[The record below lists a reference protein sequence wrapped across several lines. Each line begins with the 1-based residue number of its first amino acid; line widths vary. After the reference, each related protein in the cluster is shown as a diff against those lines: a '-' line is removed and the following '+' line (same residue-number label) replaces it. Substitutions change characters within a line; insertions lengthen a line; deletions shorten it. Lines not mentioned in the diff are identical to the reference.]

1 MKKFLISIV
10 LLLTFKTMSS
20 LADDKMNIYYS
31 GFSFSNMYESNSSLS
46 GFSSKLIKEI
56 DSNTG
61 IDIISSSLLKTV
73 RNSNFLNISL
83 NTENLLD
90 FSNYPSNAIV
100 MSVSLQHEE
109 FTQEF
114 NYSTNIYNGFYD
126 AYFQILFYDFTDQNL
141 IASIPFDFEIQ
152 MLSEK
157 QLDKKEV
164 LQRIKKFYLN
174 DNPFAD
180 LENIIND
187 FNIKIKYESRIGVT
201 KVEIMERA
209 FEEMPTNAKIQI
221 NSYKNLIAQ
230 TFSKRLS
237 KHHNIAFVPFVE
249 GQAIGKTMKLR
260 FVETDKIYSIKLPN
274 PDYHVYINLKG
285 FKKVLAKTSDI
296 ENLFLYGSFFEIKI
310 FQPDIDEIY
319 FNETLRGVTKI
330 KVPKDQV
337 DVNDWRKYYYNM
349 EILFNNFSTNITKS
363 DKKWLKE
370 VSKNKIKKSLK
381 SLNSV
386 IEKVKWYQLLDLNI

>member
-1 MKKFLISIV
+1 MKKFLISIF

-114 NYSTNIYNGFYD
+114 NFSTNIYNGFYD

-174 DNPFAD
+174 DNPFVD

-386 IEKVKWYQLLDLNI
+386 IEKVK

>member
-1 MKKFLISIV
+1 MYKFLISII
-10 LLLTFKTMSS
+10 LIIISNTSFSF
-20 LADDKMNIYYS
+20 AEDKLKIYYS

-46 GFSSKLIKEI
+46 GFSSKLIKNI
-56 DSNTG
+56 DKNTG

-73 RNSNFLNISL
+73 RNCNFINISL
-83 NTENLLD
+83 NTENLLN
-90 FSNYPSNAIV
+90 FSKYPSNAIV

-157 QLDKKEV
+157 QLDKKDV
-164 LQRIKKFYLN
+164 LQRIKQFYLN
-174 DNPFAD
+174 DNPFED

-187 FNIKIKYESRIGVT
+187 FDIKIKYESRIGVT
-201 KVEIMERA
+201 KVKIMERA
-209 FEEMPTNAKIQI
+209 FEEMPMDAKNQL

-237 KHHNIAFVPFVE
+237 KHHNIAFVPFME

-274 PDYHVYINLKG
+274 PDYHVHIILKG
-285 FKKVLAKTSDI
+285 FKKVLAKSSDI
-296 ENLFLYGSFFEIKI
+296 ENLFFYGSFFEIKI

-319 FNETLRGVTKI
+319 FNEALRGVTKI
-330 KVPKDQV
+330 KVPQDQV
-337 DVNDWRKYYYNM
+337 DVNEWRKYYYNM

-386 IEKVKWYQLLDLNI
+386 IEKVK

>member
-1 MKKFLISIV
+1 MKKFLISIL

-114 NYSTNIYNGFYD
+114 NFSTNIYNGFYD

-174 DNPFAD
+174 DNPFED

-386 IEKVKWYQLLDLNI
+386 IEKVK

>member
-56 DSNTG
+56 DPNTG

-386 IEKVKWYQLLDLNI
+386 IEKVK

>member
-1 MKKFLISIV
+1 
-10 LLLTFKTMSS
+10 
-20 LADDKMNIYYS
+20 
-31 GFSFSNMYESNSSLS
+31 
-46 GFSSKLIKEI
+46 
-56 DSNTG
+56 
-61 IDIISSSLLKTV
+61 
-73 RNSNFLNISL
+73 
-83 NTENLLD
+83 
-90 FSNYPSNAIV
+90 

-386 IEKVKWYQLLDLNI
+386 IEKVK

>member
-1 MKKFLISIV
+1 MKKFLISIL

-114 NYSTNIYNGFYD
+114 NFSTNIYNGFYD

-174 DNPFAD
+174 DNPFVD

-386 IEKVKWYQLLDLNI
+386 IEKVK

>member
-10 LLLTFKTMSS
+10 LLLAFKTMSS

-386 IEKVKWYQLLDLNI
+386 IEKVK

>member
-1 MKKFLISIV
+1 MKKFLISIL

-114 NYSTNIYNGFYD
+114 NFSTNIYNGFYD

-174 DNPFAD
+174 DNPFVD

-349 EILFNNFSTNITKS
+349 EILFNNFSKNITKS

-386 IEKVKWYQLLDLNI
+386 IEKVK

>member
-1 MKKFLISIV
+1 MKKFLISIL

-20 LADDKMNIYYS
+20 IADDKMNIYYS

-114 NYSTNIYNGFYD
+114 NFSTNIYNGFYD

-174 DNPFAD
+174 DNPFVD

-209 FEEMPTNAKIQI
+209 FEEMPTNAKIHI

-386 IEKVKWYQLLDLNI
+386 IEKVK

>member
-1 MKKFLISIV
+1 MKKFLISIF

-114 NYSTNIYNGFYD
+114 NFSTNIYNGFYD

-349 EILFNNFSTNITKS
+349 EILFNNFSTNIIKS

-386 IEKVKWYQLLDLNI
+386 IEKVK

>member
-114 NYSTNIYNGFYD
+114 NFSTNIYNGFYD

-174 DNPFAD
+174 DNPFVD

-209 FEEMPTNAKIQI
+209 FEEMPTNAKIHI

-386 IEKVKWYQLLDLNI
+386 IEKVK

>member
-1 MKKFLISIV
+1 
-10 LLLTFKTMSS
+10 
-20 LADDKMNIYYS
+20 
-31 GFSFSNMYESNSSLS
+31 
-46 GFSSKLIKEI
+46 
-56 DSNTG
+56 
-61 IDIISSSLLKTV
+61 
-73 RNSNFLNISL
+73 
-83 NTENLLD
+83 
-90 FSNYPSNAIV
+90 
-100 MSVSLQHEE
+100 
-109 FTQEF
+109 
-114 NYSTNIYNGFYD
+114 
-126 AYFQILFYDFTDQNL
+126 
-141 IASIPFDFEIQ
+141 

-157 QLDKKEV
+157 QLDNKEV

-174 DNPFAD
+174 DNPFED

-201 KVEIMERA
+201 KVDIMERA
-209 FEEMPTNAKIQI
+209 FEEMPANAKIQI

-285 FKKVLAKTSDI
+285 FKKVLAKSSDI

-310 FQPDIDEIY
+310 FQPDIDETY

-330 KVPKDQV
+330 KVPIDQV

-386 IEKVKWYQLLDLNI
+386 IEKVKWYKL

>member
-1 MKKFLISIV
+1 MKKFLISIF

-386 IEKVKWYQLLDLNI
+386 IEKVK

>member
-1 MKKFLISIV
+1 MKKFLISIF

-114 NYSTNIYNGFYD
+114 NFSTNIYNGFYD

-157 QLDKKEV
+157 QFDKKEV

-174 DNPFAD
+174 DNPFVD

-386 IEKVKWYQLLDLNI
+386 IEKVK

>member
-1 MKKFLISIV
+1 MKKFLISIL
-10 LLLTFKTMSS
+10 LLLTFNNISS
-20 LADDKMNIYYS
+20 LADDKMKIYYS

-46 GFSSKLIKEI
+46 GFSSKLIEEI
-56 DSNTG
+56 DTNSG

-73 RNSNFLNISL
+73 RNSNFINISL
-83 NTENLLD
+83 DTENLLD

-174 DNPFAD
+174 DNPFID
-180 LENIIND
+180 LEDIIND

-201 KVEIMERA
+201 RVEIMERA
-209 FEEMPTNAKIQI
+209 FEEMPANAKIQI

-285 FKKVLAKTSDI
+285 FKKVLAKSSDI

-349 EILFNNFSTNITKS
+349 EILFNNFSINITKS

-386 IEKVKWYQLLDLNI
+386 IEKVK

>member
-114 NYSTNIYNGFYD
+114 NFSTNIYNGFYD

-386 IEKVKWYQLLDLNI
+386 IEKVK

>member
-1 MKKFLISIV
+1 MKKFLISIL

-174 DNPFAD
+174 DNPFVD

-386 IEKVKWYQLLDLNI
+386 IEKVK

>member
-56 DSNTG
+56 DPNTG

-114 NYSTNIYNGFYD
+114 NFSTNIYNGFYD

-386 IEKVKWYQLLDLNI
+386 IEKVK

>member
-1 MKKFLISIV
+1 MKKFLISIF

-114 NYSTNIYNGFYD
+114 NFSTNIYNGFYD

-174 DNPFAD
+174 DNPFVD

-349 EILFNNFSTNITKS
+349 EILFNNFSTNIIKS

-386 IEKVKWYQLLDLNI
+386 IEKVK

>member
-114 NYSTNIYNGFYD
+114 NFSTNIYNGFYD

-209 FEEMPTNAKIQI
+209 FEEMPTNAKIHI

-386 IEKVKWYQLLDLNI
+386 IEKVK

>member
-1 MKKFLISIV
+1 MKKFLISIL

-20 LADDKMNIYYS
+20 LAEDKMNIYYS

-114 NYSTNIYNGFYD
+114 NFSTNIYNGFYD

-386 IEKVKWYQLLDLNI
+386 IEKVK

>member
-1 MKKFLISIV
+1 MKKFLISIL
-10 LLLTFKTMSS
+10 LLLTFNNISS
-20 LADDKMNIYYS
+20 LADDKMKIYYS

-46 GFSSKLIKEI
+46 GFSSKLIEEI
-56 DSNTG
+56 DTNSG

-73 RNSNFLNISL
+73 RNSNFINISL
-83 NTENLLD
+83 DTENLLD

-174 DNPFAD
+174 DNPFID

-201 KVEIMERA
+201 RVEIMERA
-209 FEEMPTNAKIQI
+209 FEEMPANAKIQI

-285 FKKVLAKTSDI
+285 FKKVLAKSSDI

-386 IEKVKWYQLLDLNI
+386 IEKVK

>member
-1 MKKFLISIV
+1 MKKFLISI
-10 LLLTFKTMSS
+10 LLFLTFKTMSS

-114 NYSTNIYNGFYD
+114 NFSTNIYNGFYD

-174 DNPFAD
+174 DNPFVD

-386 IEKVKWYQLLDLNI
+386 IEKVK

>member
-10 LLLTFKTMSS
+10 LLLAFKTMSS

-174 DNPFAD
+174 DNPFVD

-386 IEKVKWYQLLDLNI
+386 IEKVK

>member
-1 MKKFLISIV
+1 MYKFLISII
-10 LLLTFKTMSS
+10 LIIISNTSFSF
-20 LADDKMNIYYS
+20 AEDKLKIYYS

-46 GFSSKLIKEI
+46 GFSSKLIKNI
-56 DSNTG
+56 DKNTG

-73 RNSNFLNISL
+73 RNCNFINISL
-83 NTENLLD
+83 NTENLLN
-90 FSNYPSNAIV
+90 FSKYPSNAIV

-157 QLDKKEV
+157 QLDKKDV
-164 LQRIKKFYLN
+164 LQRIKQFYLN
-174 DNPFAD
+174 DNPFED

-187 FNIKIKYESRIGVT
+187 FDIKIKYESRIGVT
-201 KVEIMERA
+201 KVKIMERA
-209 FEEMPTNAKIQI
+209 FEEMPMDAKNQL

-237 KHHNIAFVPFVE
+237 KHHNIAFVPFME

-260 FVETDKIYSIKLPN
+260 FVETDKIYSIKVPN
-274 PDYHVYINLKG
+274 PDYHVHIILKG
-285 FKKVLAKTSDI
+285 FKKVLAKSSDI
-296 ENLFLYGSFFEIKI
+296 ENLFFYGSFFEIKI

-319 FNETLRGVTKI
+319 FNEALRGVTKI
-330 KVPKDQV
+330 KVPQDQV
-337 DVNDWRKYYYNM
+337 DVNEWRKYYYNM

-386 IEKVKWYQLLDLNI
+386 IEKVK

>member
-1 MKKFLISIV
+1 MKKFLISIL
-10 LLLTFKTMSS
+10 LLLTFKTISS

-56 DSNTG
+56 DTNTG

-114 NYSTNIYNGFYD
+114 NFSTNIYNGFYD

-157 QLDKKEV
+157 QFDKKEV

-174 DNPFAD
+174 DNPFVD

-201 KVEIMERA
+201 KVDIMERA
-209 FEEMPTNAKIQI
+209 FEEMPANAKIQI

-330 KVPKDQV
+330 KVPIDQV

-386 IEKVKWYQLLDLNI
+386 IEKVK

>member
-1 MKKFLISIV
+1 MKKFLISIL

-114 NYSTNIYNGFYD
+114 NFSTNIYNGFYD

-201 KVEIMERA
+201 KVDIMERA
-209 FEEMPTNAKIQI
+209 FEEMPANAKIQI

-386 IEKVKWYQLLDLNI
+386 IEKVK

>member
-1 MKKFLISIV
+1 
-10 LLLTFKTMSS
+10 MSS

-209 FEEMPTNAKIQI
+209 FDEMPTNAKIQV

-386 IEKVKWYQLLDLNI
+386 IEKVK

>member
-1 MKKFLISIV
+1 MYKFLISII
-10 LLLTFKTMSS
+10 LIIISNTSFSF
-20 LADDKMNIYYS
+20 AEDKLKIYYS

-46 GFSSKLIKEI
+46 GFSSKLIKNI
-56 DSNTG
+56 DKNTG

-73 RNSNFLNISL
+73 RNCNFINISL
-83 NTENLLD
+83 NTENLLN
-90 FSNYPSNAIV
+90 FSKYPSNAIV

-157 QLDKKEV
+157 QLDKKDV
-164 LQRIKKFYLN
+164 LQRIKQFYLN
-174 DNPFAD
+174 DNPFED

-187 FNIKIKYESRIGVT
+187 FDIKIKYESRIGVT
-201 KVEIMERA
+201 KVKIMERA
-209 FEEMPTNAKIQI
+209 FEEMPMDAKNQL

-237 KHHNIAFVPFVE
+237 KHHNIAFVPFME

-260 FVETDKIYSIKLPN
+260 FVETDKIYSIKVPN
-274 PDYHVYINLKG
+274 PDYHVHIILKG
-285 FKKVLAKTSDI
+285 FKKVLAKSSDI

-330 KVPKDQV
+330 KVPRDQV

-386 IEKVKWYQLLDLNI
+386 IEKVK

>member
-1 MKKFLISIV
+1 MKKFLISIF

-56 DSNTG
+56 DPNTG

-114 NYSTNIYNGFYD
+114 NFSTNIYNGFYD

-386 IEKVKWYQLLDLNI
+386 IEKVK

>member
-56 DSNTG
+56 DPNTG

-114 NYSTNIYNGFYD
+114 NFSTNIYNGFYD

-209 FEEMPTNAKIQI
+209 FDEMPTNAKIQI

-349 EILFNNFSTNITKS
+349 EILFNNFSTNIIKS

-386 IEKVKWYQLLDLNI
+386 IEKVK

>member
-1 MKKFLISIV
+1 MKKFLISIL

-20 LADDKMNIYYS
+20 IADDKMNIYYS

-114 NYSTNIYNGFYD
+114 NFSTNIYNGFYD

-174 DNPFAD
+174 DNPFVD

-386 IEKVKWYQLLDLNI
+386 IEKVK

>member
-1 MKKFLISIV
+1 MKKFLISIL

-20 LADDKMNIYYS
+20 LADDNMNIYYS

-46 GFSSKLIKEI
+46 GFSSQLIKEI
-56 DSNTG
+56 DANTG

-114 NYSTNIYNGFYD
+114 NFSTNIYNGFYD

-157 QLDKKEV
+157 QLDNKEV

-174 DNPFAD
+174 DNPFED

-201 KVEIMERA
+201 KVDIMERA
-209 FEEMPTNAKIQI
+209 FEEMPANAKIQI

-237 KHHNIAFVPFVE
+237 A
-249 GQAIGKTMKLR
+249 
-260 FVETDKIYSIKLPN
+260 S
-274 PDYHVYINLKG
+274 
-285 FKKVLAKTSDI
+285 
-296 ENLFLYGSFFEIKI
+296 
-310 FQPDIDEIY
+310 
-319 FNETLRGVTKI
+319 
-330 KVPKDQV
+330 
-337 DVNDWRKYYYNM
+337 
-349 EILFNNFSTNITKS
+349 
-363 DKKWLKE
+363 
-370 VSKNKIKKSLK
+370 
-381 SLNSV
+381 
-386 IEKVKWYQLLDLNI
+386 

>member
-1 MKKFLISIV
+1 MKKFLISIF

-61 IDIISSSLLKTV
+61 TDIISSSLLKTV

-114 NYSTNIYNGFYD
+114 NFSTNIYNGFYD

-174 DNPFAD
+174 DNPFVD

-386 IEKVKWYQLLDLNI
+386 IEKVK

>member
-1 MKKFLISIV
+1 MKKFLISIL

-56 DSNTG
+56 DTNTG

-114 NYSTNIYNGFYD
+114 NFSTNIYNGFYD

-157 QLDKKEV
+157 QLDNKEV

-174 DNPFAD
+174 DNPFED

-201 KVEIMERA
+201 KVDIMERA
-209 FEEMPTNAKIQI
+209 FEEMPANAKIQI

-386 IEKVKWYQLLDLNI
+386 IEKVK

>member
-386 IEKVKWYQLLDLNI
+386 IEKVK

>member
-1 MKKFLISIV
+1 MKKFLISIL
-10 LLLTFKTMSS
+10 LLLTFKTISS

-56 DSNTG
+56 DTNTG

-114 NYSTNIYNGFYD
+114 NFSTNIYNGFYD

-157 QLDKKEV
+157 QLDNKEV

-285 FKKVLAKTSDI
+285 FKKVLAKSSDI

-310 FQPDIDEIY
+310 FQPDIDETY

-386 IEKVKWYQLLDLNI
+386 IEKVK

>member
-10 LLLTFKTMSS
+10 LLLAFKTMSS

-174 DNPFAD
+174 DNPFVD

-209 FEEMPTNAKIQI
+209 FEEMPTNAKIHI

-386 IEKVKWYQLLDLNI
+386 IEKVK

>member
-114 NYSTNIYNGFYD
+114 NFSTNIYNGFYD

-174 DNPFAD
+174 DNPFVD

-386 IEKVKWYQLLDLNI
+386 IEKVK